1 MDRPP
6 PRIEPASGQNKLESG
21 PFSALAT
28 CANKAVVGDSCIIL
42 RLHGLAK
49 QKASFVF
56 CSTKGPQRMA
66 LEKCGFLYTHYL
78 KKEANFREKT
88 CRTLFGPHKQN
99 CMRNL
104 ERFWQSSILSKNPT
118 ALFPFCLQLSS
129 TSFKSCLTVYYFCLI
144 CWWLILIRV
153 AIYRYVWLQKVW
165 FFSQFGHNVI
175 GYGFR
180 TAILNWE

>member
-6 PRIEPASGQNKLESG
+6 PRIEPASGQNNLESG
-21 PFSALAT
+21 LFSALVT
-28 CANKAVVGDSCIIL
+28 CANGAVVEIPVL
-42 RLHGLAK
+42 YWLHALVK

-56 CSTKGPQRMA
+56 RSTKDPQRMA
-66 LEKCGFLYTHYL
+66 LEKCVFLHTQYL
-78 KKEANFREKT
+78 KKEANFREKA

-118 ALFPFCLQLSS
+118 ALFPFSLQLSS

-180 TAILNWE
+180 TAILNWV